1 MHRLIEDVIMEFLPP
16 GIEGVMS
23 YGRGHKRPGVD
34 SGTTHIMKNPA
45 AVHKFYDFLS
55 GLEELMKEQP
65 WGHLATPKLPSHY
78 IGLIIFISTGVQPS
92 SVEFSWQHA
101 WADYDVEDFKES
113 PILAFRFKGEV
124 TGENQSVIVQIRKP
138 ERILKAFE
146 E

>member
-1 MHRLIEDVIMEFLPP
+1 MED
-16 GIEGVMS
+16 
-23 YGRGHKRPGVD
+23 
-34 SGTTHIMKNPA
+34 PA
-45 AVHKFYDFLS
+45 TVHKFFNFLS

-78 IGLIIFISTGVQPS
+78 NGLIIFISTGVQPS
-92 SVEFSWQHA
+92 SIEFSWQHT
-101 WADYDVEDFKES
+101 WADYDVEDLKES

-138 ERILKAFE
+138 ERILKTFE